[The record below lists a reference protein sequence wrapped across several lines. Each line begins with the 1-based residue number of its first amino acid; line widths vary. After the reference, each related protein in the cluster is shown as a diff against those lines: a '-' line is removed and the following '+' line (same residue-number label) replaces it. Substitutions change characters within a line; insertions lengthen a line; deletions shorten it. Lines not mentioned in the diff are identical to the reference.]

1 MIHLSRMGNTV
12 GELDARAR
20 ELGFDNLSHAA
31 RLMGEMFGVFPN
43 VQAMRCYQDKR
54 GKISQFMVLTF
65 LNFFRVIELEKEVH
79 GV

>member
-1 MIHLSRMGNTV
+1 MGNTV

-54 GKISQFMVLTF
+54 CRDISRYMLLLDSIIFYF
-65 LNFFRVIELEKEVH
+65 SRFYFE
-79 GV
+79 